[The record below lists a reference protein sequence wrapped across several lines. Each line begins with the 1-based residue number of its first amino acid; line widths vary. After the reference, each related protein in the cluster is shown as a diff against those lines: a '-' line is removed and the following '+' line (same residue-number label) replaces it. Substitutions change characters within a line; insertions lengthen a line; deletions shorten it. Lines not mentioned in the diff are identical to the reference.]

1 MALKALPGKRS
12 CPFHSRFIG
21 KASHVAKLE
30 VPVGERINL
39 PRRRPDAGNKTT
51 AGTRMDHEPQTQG
64 LTANAQETTL
74 SLRPAVASEALLW
87 GHELC
92 LSEGLGWRP
101 PPSFQGESVEGA
113 GGGEGMERNTWVEE
127 FKEKQTGPL
136 TWIDSGAGGVSGE
149 GGGGSPDVLAAKGAG
164 SVEIYVTS
172 PGYSKSATNFRK
184 FLNPLQLQHLC
195 RLWVTAGC
203 HPNIRQRDK
212 GDGPSFSQNSA

>member
-74 SLRPAVASEALLW
+74 SLRPAMASEALLW

-113 GGGEGMERNTWVEE
+113 GSGEGMERNTWVEE

-136 TWIDSGAGGVSGE
+136 AWIDSGAGGVSGE
-149 GGGGSPDVLAAKGAG
+149 GGGGG
-164 SVEIYVTS
+164 
-172 PGYSKSATNFRK
+172 
-184 FLNPLQLQHLC
+184 
-195 RLWVTAGC
+195 
-203 HPNIRQRDK
+203 RQMCWLLKAQEVWR
-212 GDGPSFSQNSA
+212 FM